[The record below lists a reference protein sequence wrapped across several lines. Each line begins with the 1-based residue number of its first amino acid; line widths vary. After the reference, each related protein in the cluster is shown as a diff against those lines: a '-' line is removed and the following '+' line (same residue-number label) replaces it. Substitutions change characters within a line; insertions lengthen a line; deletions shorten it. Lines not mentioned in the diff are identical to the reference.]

1 MQQAV
6 LVGCRGDRDGSVT
19 ALREAIAQGIS
30 CALRVSV
37 GTIEDCHLEID
48 FEPLRGYAP
57 FDELMRP
64 KG

>member
-1 MQQAV
+1 M
-6 LVGCRGDRDGSVT
+6 T

-30 CALRVSV
+30 CALRLSD

-48 FEPLRGYAP
+48 FESLRGYAP